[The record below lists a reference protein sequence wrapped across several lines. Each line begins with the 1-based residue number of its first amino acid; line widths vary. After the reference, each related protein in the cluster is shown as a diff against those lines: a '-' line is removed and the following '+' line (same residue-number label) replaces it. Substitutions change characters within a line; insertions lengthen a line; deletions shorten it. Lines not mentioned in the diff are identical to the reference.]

1 MLVRILKKLLSPAM
15 IITLKRAISGMQL
28 KLASLFAKSGLLS
41 SVYFTLFSRQFYRE
55 HKAVLQ
61 GRLQYAKRKVTP
73 GNSSAALR
81 RNIHRLEKGL
91 IMRPRK
97 AVFAEA
103 YIKETVD
110 AYNIA
115 LKQGQLCSQELKWAT
130 DVLSEYF
137 AVVQDNNVLAAARS
151 QFKASSDV
159 APSEPTAKAAVPYAH
174 NTLPENP
181 VGYQQLL
188 TLFQRRRSVRW
199 YQQKPV
205 ETALLQQAIQ
215 AAALAP
221 TACNRQPYQFYLINN
236 AEKAADIAR
245 CAMGTVGFADNI
257 PCLIVV
263 VGDLSAYEAERDR
276 HVIYIDA
283 ALASMQLMLALE
295 SLGLQSCPINWPDIE
310 AREREM
316 AQKLSLEYWQ
326 RPVMLLATGYAMPE
340 GGVPYSQ
347 KKPVELLIKDLS

>member
-1 MLVRILKKLLSPAM
+1 MKTMLVSWLPVALRQRIKYCLAVTELAM
-15 IITLKRAISGMQL
+15 VRFCAHN
-28 KLASLFAKSGLLS
+28 GLLS

-61 GRLQYAKRKVTP
+61 GRLQYAQRKDMP

-103 YIKETVD
+103 YIGETVK
-110 AYNIA
+110 AYNAA
-115 LKQGQLCSQELKWAT
+115 LSQGQLCQQELKWAT

-137 AVVQDNNVLAAARS
+137 AVVQDNNVIAAARS
-151 QFKASSDV
+151 QFTASSHV
-159 APSEPTAKAAVPYAH
+159 APSEPTVKAAVPYAH

-181 VGYQQLL
+181 VSYQQLL

-205 ETALLQQAIQ
+205 ETELLQQAIQ

-221 TACNRQPYQFYLINN
+221 TACNRQPYQFYLVNN

-245 CAMGTVGFADNI
+245 CAMGTVGFAENI

-295 SLGLQSCPINWPDIE
+295 SLGLQSCPINWPDVE
-310 AREREM
+310 ERERAM
-316 AQKLSLEYWQ
+316 AQKLSLDYWQ

-347 KKPVELLIKDLS
+347 KKPAELLIKDLS

>member
-1 MLVRILKKLLSPAM
+1 MRTMLVSWLPVALRQRIKYC
-15 IITLKRAISGMQL
+15 
-28 KLASLFAKSGLLS
+28 LAVTELALVRFCAHNGLLS

-61 GRLQYAKRKVTP
+61 GRLRYAQRKDMP

-97 AVFAEA
+97 PVFAEA
-103 YIKETVD
+103 YIGETVK
-110 AYNIA
+110 AYNAA
-115 LKQGQLCSQELKWAT
+115 LNQGQLCQQELKWAT

-137 AVVQDNNVLAAARS
+137 AVVQDNNVIAVARS
-151 QFKASSDV
+151 QFTASSHV

-174 NTLPENP
+174 HTLPENR
-181 VGYQQLL
+181 VSYQQLL

-205 ETALLQQAIQ
+205 ETELLQQAIQ

-221 TACNRQPYQFYLINN
+221 TACNRQPYQFYLVNN
-236 AEKAADIAR
+236 AEKAADIAS
-245 CAMGTVGFADNI
+245 CAMGTVGFAENI

-295 SLGLQSCPINWPDIE
+295 SLGLQSCPINWPDVE
-310 AREREM
+310 EREQAM
-316 AQKLSLEYWQ
+316 AQKLRLDYWQ